1 MGELSV
7 RAKLKPKVLMR
18 PLARRNYRQGMG
30 LMFGRVDVRGR
41 LCFAGGWVLRVVG
54 VAGAIKGKQDMR
66 IYSRFFIALV
76 GCAGFSCGA
85 SGAGQTYFT
94 SKAAFVAATNPVI
107 VENFETA
114 PAEQI
119 LASLARPVGTFTGYA
134 GTPGPNVYINLP
146 TYTNFGVP
154 GQVGTKLIT
163 ANGDEDFELF
173 LNAPTKNIGFDTYL
187 NEYSPAT
194 IRLYG
199 AGHVLLDTYTHNHN
213 PAQVGFFGVISDV
226 AITSLRWSTS
236 IGRFI
241 NTGYDNIRIGSV
253 CVGDLNHDGLVDDS
267 DFVVFV
273 GAYNVLDCA
282 DPAMPVG
289 CPADLN
295 ADGFVDDA
303 DFVAFVAAYEKLVCG

>member
-1 MGELSV
+1 
-7 RAKLKPKVLMR
+7 
-18 PLARRNYRQGMG
+18 
-30 LMFGRVDVRGR
+30 
-41 LCFAGGWVLRVVG
+41 
-54 VAGAIKGKQDMR
+54 MR
-66 IYSRFFIALV
+66 ISCRSFIALGV
-76 GCAGFSCGA
+76 CAGFQLSVGA
-85 SGAGQTYFT
+85 ASLTYYT
-94 SKAAFVAATNPVI
+94 AKASFVAATNPVI
-107 VENFETA
+107 VEDFESA

-173 LNAPTKNIGFDTYL
+173 LTTPTSNIGFDTYL
-187 NEYSPAT
+187 NQFSPAT

-199 AGHVLLDTYTHNHN
+199 AGHVLLDTFIHNHN

-226 AITSLRWSTS
+226 AITSIQWTTS
-236 IGRFI
+236 IGRSI
-241 NTGYDNIRIGSV
+241 NTGYDNIRIGTA
-253 CVGDLNHDGLVDDS
+253 CPGDLNHDGFVDDL
-267 DFVVFV
+267 DFVIFV

-282 DPAMPVG
+282 DPAMAPG

-303 DFVAFVAAYEKLVCG
+303 DFVAFASAYNRLLCG